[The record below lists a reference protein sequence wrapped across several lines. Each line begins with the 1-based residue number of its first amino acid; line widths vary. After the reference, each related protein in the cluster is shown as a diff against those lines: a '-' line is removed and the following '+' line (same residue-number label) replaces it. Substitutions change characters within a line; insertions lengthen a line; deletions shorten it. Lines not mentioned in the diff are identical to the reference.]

1 MNDSDREDVEL
12 LLATLRE
19 GDPDVDLV
27 PGVLDR
33 IRHTDTPASARL
45 HRGRRRRTAAIV
57 AVAALGLAAC
67 AAIPPVREAVVALFS
82 VNGILVRNGG
92 PTPSP
97 SPASSGKVPS
107 TSIPAVYSGL
117 GDRITLA
124 EATAGSNGRLLL
136 PSALGEPDDVFRR
149 GVVVSLGYGGE
160 APDWLV
166 MEVLEPSSVL
176 FEKIV
181 LTGGHV
187 KRLTVNGNP
196 GVWVEGPQELVYVGT
211 DRQPQ
216 VENARLSA
224 NTLIWEQDGVSIRI
238 ETPHGLEDALRVAA
252 SMLVAHP

>member
-1 MNDSDREDVEL
+1 MNDSNREDVEL

-33 IRHTDTPASARL
+33 IRHGDASERVR
-45 HRGRRRRTAAIV
+45 RGRRRRTTAIV
-57 AVAALGLAAC
+57 GVAALGLAAC
-67 AAIPPVREAVVALFS
+67 AAIPPVREAVVAVFS

-97 SPASSGKVPS
+97 SPASSGAVPS
-107 TSIPAVYSGL
+107 TSVPAVYSGL

-124 EATAGSNGRLLL
+124 EAAGASGGRLLV
-136 PSALGEPDDVFRR
+136 PSALGDPDVVFRR
-149 GVVVSLGYGGE
+149 GAVVSLGYGGE

-196 GVWVEGPQELVYVGT
+196 GVWVEGPQELLYVGT

-216 VENARLSA
+216 VEDARLSA
-224 NTLIWEQDGVSIRI
+224 NTLIWEQDGVSVRI
-238 ETPHGLEDALRVAA
+238 ETLHGLEEALRVAA
-252 SMLVAHP
+252 SMRRR